1 MLKLEGLIVPLITPL
16 NSDET
21 LDEAGLERM
30 INYVIAGG
38 VSGIFVLG
46 SSGEFFSLDDATKE
60 RLVRAARTHIGD
72 RVSLLVGISEAAT
85 RRTIQQGNRLVHLGA
100 DALVVTAP
108 YYYRHPPSELIPHF
122 LTIARAFDAPT
133 ILYNIPQ
140 MVKVSLDPETVSRL
154 AEEPS
159 IIGIKD
165 SAGDMATFEQYLK
178 IPNFAVTQGAE
189 TTAAQSVLMGAA
201 GLVVGMA
208 NIAPRL
214 CRTMVDAAKAGDK
227 ATAQS
232 CQEQLMAL
240 FPINQQ
246 QSWVAGLKMAAYLLG
261 LCSPNLTTPF
271 APLSEAQIAIIRQT
285 LLQAGLLEA

>member
-1 MLKLEGLIVPLITPL
+1 MLKVEGLVVPLITPL

-21 LDEAGLERM
+21 LDETGLERM
-30 INYVIAGG
+30 IDYVIAGG

-60 RLVRAARTHIGD
+60 RLVRAARSYIGG

-85 RRTIQQGNRLVHLGA
+85 RQTIQQGKRLVHLGA
-100 DALVVTAP
+100 DALVATAP
-108 YYYRHPPSELIPHF
+108 YYYPHPPSELISHF

-140 MVKVSLDPETVSRL
+140 MVKVSLDPETVQRL

-165 SAGDMATFEQYLK
+165 SAGDMSVFEQYLK

-208 NIAPRL
+208 NIAPGL
-214 CRTMVDAAKAGDK
+214 CRAMFDAAKAGDK

-232 CQEQLMAL
+232 HQAQLMAL

-246 QSWVAGLKMAAYLLG
+246 KSWVAGLKMAAHLLG
-261 LCSPNLTTPF
+261 LCSPNLTAPF
-271 APLSEAQIAIIRQT
+271 APLSEAQIGVIRQT
-285 LLQAGLLEA
+285 LIQTGLLEA

>member
-1 MLKLEGLIVPLITPL
+1 MLKLEGLVVPLITPL

-21 LDEAGLERM
+21 LDESGLERM
-30 INYVIAGG
+30 IDYVITGG

-46 SSGEFFSLDDATKE
+46 SSGEFFSLDDRTKE
-60 RLVRAARTHIGD
+60 RLVRAARSYIGD

-85 RRTIQQGNRLVHLGA
+85 RRTIQQGKRLVQLGA
-100 DALVVTAP
+100 DGLVVTAP
-108 YYYRHPPSELIPHF
+108 YYYPHPPAELVPHF

-140 MVKVSLDPETVSRL
+140 MVKVSLDPETVQRL

-165 SAGDMATFEQYLK
+165 SAGDMSVFEQYLK
-178 IPNFAVTQGAE
+178 IPNFSVTQGAE

-208 NIAPRL
+208 NVAPRL
-214 CRTMVDAAKAGDK
+214 CRAMFDAAKAGDG
-227 ATAQS
+227 ATAQAY
-232 CQEQLMAL
+232 QEQLMAL

-246 QSWVAGLKMAAYLLG
+246 KSWVAGLKMAAHLLG
-261 LCSPNLTTPF
+261 LCSPHVTAPF
-271 APLSEAQIAIIRQT
+271 ATLSEAQISTIRQT
-285 LLQAGLLEA
+285 LVQAGLLEA